1 MAKSLRT
8 SETTAEY
15 VRYVEALAVA
25 AALLHGGQDLMRGEP
40 AELGIPVWVFAS
52 GFFLYAVAVT
62 HFSTRPRV
70 RVALTGAVP
79 VGIGVFHL
87 FASHHGGFYMPITY
101 ATILFGGS
109 VLVLYGLT
117 GNEQVANLRRSIE
130 QQ

>member
-1 MAKSLRT
+1 MTITDST
-8 SETTAEY
+8 SVATKAS

-40 AELGIPVWVFAS
+40 AELGIPVWLFAS

-62 HFSTRPRV
+62 HFSDRPRV

-101 ATILFGGS
+101 AAILFGGA
-109 VLVLYGLT
+109 VLALYGLV
-117 GNEQVANLRRSIE
+117 GD
-130 QQ
+130 